1 MWLKSVA
8 LRFAILME
16 TRFLLWPILTGNH
29 RSYCSKV
36 SLGTATSTSR
46 LSCERRGAERWACY
60 WLPPHRD
67 DTTIGQCASESDETL
82 LPQATLRKLITHY
95 EIGRP
100 RSLRSYLLSRFITP
114 APPNSKVFLIAF
126 LKGNPPHFR
135 CAWTVAFAHFFII
148 ETS

>member
-1 MWLKSVA
+1 M
-8 LRFAILME
+8 LME
-16 TRFLLWPILTGNH
+16 TSLLLWPPSTDDY

-36 SLGTATSTSR
+36 CLGTATSTAR

-82 LPQATLRKLITHY
+82 LPRATLRKLITHY

-100 RSLRSYLLSRFITP
+100 QSLRTYLLGRFITP
-114 APPNSKVFLIAF
+114 APPNLMVFFIAF
-126 LKGNPPHFR
+126 LKRNYPYST
-135 CAWTVAFAHFFII
+135 CT
-148 ETS
+148 